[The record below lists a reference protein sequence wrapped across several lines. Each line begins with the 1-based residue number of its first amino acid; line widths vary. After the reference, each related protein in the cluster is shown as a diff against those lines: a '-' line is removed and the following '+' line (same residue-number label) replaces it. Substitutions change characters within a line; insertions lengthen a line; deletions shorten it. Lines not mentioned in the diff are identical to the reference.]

1 MRDQVFPF
9 TRYWHER
16 CSELNSD
23 LLYDTPDRLLTLL
36 QLSPDTMISGYQQL
50 LESPLSLRPFWQL
63 EHEQP
68 PELEPLSGVLLYK
81 ILEDFPRL
89 INIYQAVD
97 LKGGRDGDGRYMER
111 LDRAIQPE
119 CLLQS
124 FRSIGELRRELDDQ
138 LRLVQLQRQQL
149 DGYLKL
155 QQQSQKLLD
164 DMFRRLK
171 SD

>member
-1 MRDQVFPF
+1 MQDQVFPF
-9 TRYWHER
+9 MRYWPER

-50 LESPLSLRPFWQL
+50 LESPLPLHPFWQF

-68 PELEPLSGVLLYK
+68 PEIEPLSGVLLDK
-81 ILEDFPRL
+81 MLEEFPRL
-89 INIYQAVD
+89 MDVYQAVD
-97 LKGGRDGDGRYMER
+97 LKSGRDGDGHYMER
-111 LDRAIQPE
+111 LNRAIQPE

-124 FRSIGELRRELDDQ
+124 FRSVGDLRRELDDQ